1 MSGNYVL
8 LGAAALFASLL
19 AIAGLVLIRL
29 HQRQQEIEARIA
41 TVVSPAVIADALAP
55 RGIARQDLDQ
65 KLSWRDRI
73 GFVFGFSPNK
83 ADQYRVGW
91 PIVLIVTLV
100 ISWIAATLAAG
111 LIGPTPARILIP
123 LGWIFLSRTIFARS
137 DAKRRSLLLN
147 QFPDALGLIVRAVR
161 VGIPVTEAMRAVA
174 KEAPEPTRSEFDRVT
189 DQINIGTPP
198 EQALR
203 DLATRN
209 GLSEYGFFAAALTLQ
224 AQTGG
229 GLTETLE
236 LLAEVIR
243 KRVALKARGYALSA
257 EARTSALVLGVMPIA
272 TGCLIGALNPD
283 YIAVLFTDR
292 VGNIVLG
299 IAVLS
304 LSIGVFTMQT
314 IIRKSL
320 G

>member
-1 MSGNYVL
+1 MSGNYL
-8 LGAAALFASLL
+8 LLSLAALFATLL
-19 AIAGLVLIRL
+19 AVAGLVLMRL
-29 HQRQQEIEARIA
+29 HQHQEEIDARIS
-41 TVVSPAVIADALAP
+41 TVVSPSVVADALAP
-55 RGIARQDLDQ
+55 RGIARQDADQ
-65 KLSWRDRI
+65 KLGWKDHL
-73 GFVFGFSPNK
+73 GFVFGFNPVK
-83 ADQYRVGW
+83 ADQYRIKW
-91 PIVLIVTLV
+91 PIVVIVTLI
-100 ISWIAATLAAG
+100 ISRVAAVMSAG
-111 LIGPTPARILIP
+111 LIGATLSWILTPIA
-123 LGWIFLSRTIFARS
+123 WVFLSRTVFARS

-161 VGIPVTEAMRAVA
+161 VGIPVTEAMRAVS
-174 KEAPEPTRSEFDRVT
+174 KEAPEPTRAEFDRVT

-203 DLATRN
+203 ELALRN
-209 GLSEYGFFAAALTLQ
+209 GLPEYGFFAAALTLQ

-243 KRVALKARGYALSA
+243 KRVALKSRGYALSA
-257 EARTSALVLGVMPIA
+257 EARTSALVLGLMPIA
-272 TGCLIGALNPD
+272 TGCLIGALNPE
-283 YIAVLFTDR
+283 YISVLFTDR

-304 LSIGVFTMQT
+304 LSLGIIIMQA

>member
-1 MSGNYVL
+1 MSGNYL
-8 LGAAALFASLL
+8 LLSAAAVFASVL

-29 HQRQQEIEARIA
+29 HQRQQEVDARISSI
-41 TVVSPAVIADALAP
+41 VSPSVVADALAP
-55 RGIARQDLDQ
+55 RGIARQNQ
-65 KLSWRDRI
+65 NEKLGWKDRV
-73 GFVFGFSPNK
+73 GLVFGFSPFK
-83 ADQYRVGW
+83 ADQYRIAW
-91 PIVLIVTLV
+91 PVVLVVTLV
-100 ISWIAATLAAG
+100 ISRVATILSAG
-111 LIGPTPARILIP
+111 LIGSTLAWILTPLA
-123 LGWIFLSRTIFARS
+123 WVFFCRTIFTRS
-137 DAKRRSLLLN
+137 DTKRRSLLLN
-147 QFPDALGLIVRAVR
+147 QFPDSLGLIVRAVR
-161 VGIPVTEAMRAVA
+161 VGIPVTEAMRAVS
-174 KEAPEPTRSEFDRVT
+174 KEAPEPTRSEFDRVA

-203 DLATRN
+203 ELALRS

-243 KRVALKARGYALSA
+243 KRVALKSRGYALSA

-272 TGCLIGALNPD
+272 TGCLIGALNPE

-292 VGNIVLG
+292 AGNIVLG

-304 LSIGVFTMQT
+304 LSIGIFTMQA